1 MPKLPPFPS
10 SDRDGDRSAP
20 DIEDIVGRILQEPG
34 LRDTR

>member
-20 DIEDIVGRILQEPG
+20 DIDDIIGRILEEPSG
-34 LRDTR
+34 QNGR